1 MRATTLFCWRVGP
14 VSSTRT
20 LSCKWPN
27 VRPPRKEFRHERPPG
42 PCWRPA
48 AAVPRSWGVACCA
61 CWKSATVRA
70 VRLSR
75 GGVFLLATT
84 ALLVVASSPFIHA
97 VTNKKQGS
105 GAAQQAAPPPTA
117 VQSATLSRVFA
128 AWQKRQEHVKSFH
141 FVWDTR
147 VTLPK
152 GDEFQPFQII
162 SPPAQ
167 VWPGTVPI
175 VLDKT
180 TEFTVSQTEWW
191 GQGDDRLRFD
201 FPIVKNVGA
210 NHWNQVA
217 RVRLIRDGSIRSRL
231 TVPSSPAQTLDDDL
245 APCPR
250 RIRYQGPLRNRGARR
265 IGAARP
271 I

>member
-1 MRATTLFCWRVGP
+1 M
-14 VSSTRT
+14 
-20 LSCKWPN
+20 
-27 VRPPRKEFRHERPPG
+27 
-42 PCWRPA
+42 
-48 AAVPRSWGVACCA
+48 
-61 CWKSATVRA
+61 
-70 VRLSR
+70 
-75 GGVFLLATT
+75 
-84 ALLVVASSPFIHA
+84 
-97 VTNKKQGS
+97 TNKKQGS

-245 APCPR
+245 AHRAREEFGTKALCGTVAPGGLER
-250 RIRYQGPLRNRGARR
+250 RGRSDPLGAGPEAFEPNVNVVPTKLPHRE
-265 IGAARP
+265 
-271 I
+271 